1 MTDQEKGDSWAER
14 AQASNYRRFSSKAQ
28 FEVIEQMSDRDL
40 MRFMV
45 LQNLEMQHELRRI
58 RKLVFFIALP
68 LIVSVVITVTWLIL
82 GGILLGI
89 G

>member
-1 MTDQEKGDSWAER
+1 MTDQEKRDSWAER
-14 AQASNYRRFSSKAQ
+14 AQASDYSRFSSKAQ
-28 FEVIEQMSDRDL
+28 FEVIEQMADRDL
-40 MRFMV
+40 TRFMV
-45 LQNLEMQHELRRI
+45 LQNLEMQHELRRL

-68 LIVSVVITVTWLIL
+68 LLVSVVITVTWLIL